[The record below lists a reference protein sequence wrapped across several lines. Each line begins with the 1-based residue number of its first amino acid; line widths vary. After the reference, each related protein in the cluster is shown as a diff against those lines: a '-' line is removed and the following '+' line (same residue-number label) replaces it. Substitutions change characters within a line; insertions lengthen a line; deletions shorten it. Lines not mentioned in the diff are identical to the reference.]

1 MGPGL
6 KLHSHWPN
14 PVTILIIFLLHN
26 VNSHS
31 ICRFQRREKVYREGG
46 KREEGNMAWKRCLA
60 VVAGQSSVRMA
71 KTVVKELA
79 GGETVGA
86 LVDGLKKKLLCCC
99 CCSHVEWRRGA
110 GCLGWLDRL
119 PRWWLTVALMEEV
132 QRQNTKKKP

>member
-1 MGPGL
+1 M
-6 KLHSHWPN
+6 K
-14 PVTILIIFLLHN
+14 
-26 VNSHS
+26 
-31 ICRFQRREKVYREGG
+31 EKNYREGG

-110 GCLGWLDRL
+110 DCLGWLDRL
-119 PRWWLTVALMEEV
+119 PWWWLTVALMEEV
-132 QRQNTKKKP
+132 QRQNTKKNPGR

>member
-1 MGPGL
+1 
-6 KLHSHWPN
+6 
-14 PVTILIIFLLHN
+14 
-26 VNSHS
+26 
-31 ICRFQRREKVYREGG
+31 
-46 KREEGNMAWKRCLA
+46 
-60 VVAGQSSVRMA
+60 MA
-71 KTVVKELA
+71 KTLVLLLMEELA

-86 LVDGLKKKLLCCC
+86 LVDGLKKKLLCCCCCC